1 MAFEEI
7 LEKYIQL
14 RDCLKEK
21 REALIKRDVDKLGSI
36 DENILALCNYMDK
49 FQQEIKEDKFS
60 PEEKES
66 LKKVSAEVK
75 ELNNNNEIL
84 IKHSLNVM
92 NNLLS
97 GIVNIATQ
105 DKNSYNSQGVGCVSD
120 ESLNISSITEEA

>member
-66 LKKVSAEVK
+66 LKQVSAEVK
-75 ELNNNNEIL
+75 
-84 IKHSLNVM
+84 
-92 NNLLS
+92 
-97 GIVNIATQ
+97 
-105 DKNSYNSQGVGCVSD
+105 
-120 ESLNISSITEEA
+120 